1 MMVLLGFIYW
11 ATAGYMDRELDATID
26 EEILGLS
33 EQFDSVGLLGL
44 SEIIEER
51 ISHNPDGPAV
61 YLLADKNYRPLV
73 GNLNAWPDKSVFED
87 GWTRFLLSESGN
99 EQKTGDQVR
108 ARTFQI
114 ANNLHLL
121 VGRNVH
127 DLEHTRDLILTA
139 MAWGM
144 AITITLALGT
154 GLFMSSRVMRR
165 IEAIHQTS
173 REIMDGDLSRR
184 MPVAGSGDDFD
195 RLAENLNRMLDRIES
210 LMAVVQQISDNI
222 AHDLRTPLTRLR
234 TRLEQA
240 RNGKADDMQA
250 QIDEAITDAEE
261 LLATFHALLRIA
273 RIESGSSPVVYTTLD
288 LSSLAR
294 DVAELYEPVAAQKQQ
309 QLIIKEHGPVTA
321 QGDRHLLFQAL
332 ANLVENAIR
341 HTPEGTLI
349 TLGASVSASGPQVQ
363 VTDNGPGIPAQLHEK
378 VFQRFYRTDAS
389 RSTPGSGLGL
399 SLVRAIADTHHA
411 RVELA
416 DNQPGLKITLAFLDT
431 EQA

>member
-1 MMVLLGFIYW
+1 
-11 ATAGYMDRELDATID
+11 
-26 EEILGLS
+26 
-33 EQFDSVGLLGL
+33 
-44 SEIIEER
+44 
-51 ISHNPDGPAV
+51 
-61 YLLADKNYRPLV
+61 
-73 GNLNAWPDKSVFED
+73 
-87 GWTRFLLSESGN
+87 
-99 EQKTGDQVR
+99 
-108 ARTFQI
+108 
-114 ANNLHLL
+114 
-121 VGRNVH
+121 
-127 DLEHTRDLILTA
+127 
-139 MAWGM
+139 
-144 AITITLALGT
+144 
-154 GLFMSSRVMRR
+154 MRR

-288 LSSLAR
+288 LFSLVR

-349 TLGASVSASGPQVQ
+349 TLEASASDSGPQVQ
-363 VTDNGPGIPAQLHEK
+363 VTDNGPGIPVQLHEK
-378 VFQRFYRTDAS
+378 VFQRFFRTDAS

-416 DNQPGLKITLAFLDT
+416 DNQPGMKVTVVF
-431 EQA
+431 